1 MTRTQKLTYRLAHE
15 RPDAYRIMRRWV
27 WLPWIFLVGLTI
39 QLAVWA
45 LDREPPFRLIS
56 YTAAPVRPGGVLH
69 IDGIVRRDLG
79 RRCGMV
85 GSRYITDSIG
95 VRYDV
100 ASANAMTANAL
111 AQLDAAAPGRLLQA
125 HRIPAYITPGPAKMV
140 TTMVYS
146 CNILHDLIRPIPVD
160 VVIAFEVLPP

>member
-1 MTRTQKLTYRLAHE
+1 MTRTKKLTYRLAHE
-15 RPDAYRIMRRWV
+15 HPDAYRIMRRWV

-45 LDREPPFRLIS
+45 LDREPPFVMLS
-56 YTAAPVRPGGVLH
+56 YTATPVQPGGVLH

-85 GSRYITDSIG
+85 GSRYILDSGGI
-95 VRYDV
+95 RYDMGGPGMMS
-100 ASANAMTANAL
+100 ASA
-111 AQLDAAAPGRLLQA
+111 LDRMNAAAPNELHQA
-125 HRIPAYITPGPAKMV
+125 YLIPAYIRPGPATMT
-140 TTMVYS
+140 TTMAYS